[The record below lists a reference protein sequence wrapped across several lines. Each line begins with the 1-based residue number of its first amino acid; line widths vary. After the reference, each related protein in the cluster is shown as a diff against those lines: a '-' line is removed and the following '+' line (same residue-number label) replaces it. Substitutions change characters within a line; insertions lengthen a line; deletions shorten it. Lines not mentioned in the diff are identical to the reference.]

1 MIFMKLY
8 QMSNN
13 IFVGSKVSFVMY
25 ISIIISVSWLYIFIN
40 KNCST
45 INECFLHDEWG
56 FVLTFIDLSG
66 VVSER
71 SFALPCKYEW
81 GFV

>member
-45 INECFLHDEWG
+45 INECFLHDDD
-56 FVLTFIDLSG
+56 FIDLSG

-71 SFALPCKYEW
+71 GFALPCKYEW